1 MIAPERFIAQSE
13 NRDAWLTARRGAVTA
28 TEVAKASTP
37 AGFLE
42 ALEER
47 RNPTEIADNG
57 YMKFGRD
64 NENWLALEVKRE
76 FGILPNQW
84 LIAAE
89 GEPLHMA
96 TPDGLSLDH
105 TMTAEIKTGG
115 KEPSKPPLMHM
126 RQMQYQLYCAGPQA
140 IQCVYAFMLRAEND
154 EGFYPAWLEPKTWVV
169 ERDDPMIAQLIETAN
184 RLLEQD
190 N

>member
-47 RNPTEIADNG
+47 RNPTEIVANG
-57 YMKFGRD
+57 YMQFGTD
-64 NENWLALEVKRE
+64 NENWLALEVKRQ
-76 FGILPNQW
+76 FGILPNTW
-84 LIAAE
+84 LIAAK
-89 GEPLHMA
+89 GKRRHMA

-105 TMTAEIKTGG
+105 LTIGEIKTGG
-115 KEPSKPPLMHM
+115 KEPSKPPLMHV
-126 RQMQYQLYCAGPQA
+126 RQMQWQMYCTGATLCIYG
-140 IQCVYAFMLRAEND
+140 FMLRAEND

-169 ERDDPMIAQLIETAN
+169 DRDDLMIAQLIETAN
-184 RLLEQD
+184 RLLAED

>member
-1 MIAPERFIAQSE
+1 VIPPERFIAQSE

-47 RNPTEIADNG
+47 RNPTETLVNG
-57 YMKFGRD
+57 YMQFGTD

-76 FGILPNQW
+76 FGIMPNTW
-84 LIAAE
+84 LIAAK
-89 GEPLHMA
+89 GEPRHMA

-140 IQCVYAFMLRAEND
+140 IQCVYGFMLRAEND

-169 ERDDPMIAQLIETAN
+169 ERDDLMIAQLIETAD